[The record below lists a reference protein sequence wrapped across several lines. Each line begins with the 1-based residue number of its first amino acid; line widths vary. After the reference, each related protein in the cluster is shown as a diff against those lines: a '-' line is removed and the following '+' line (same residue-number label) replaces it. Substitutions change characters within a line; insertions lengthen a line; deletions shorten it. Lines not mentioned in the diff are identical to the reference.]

1 MDEESLVYQRV
12 RSGAPVLVDQDVEA
26 FCSTGAEGTV
36 VIGVSLSTSREF
48 EYGASFFLKEGR

>member
-26 FCSTGAEGTV
+26 FCSRGGDSTV
-36 VIGVSLSTSREF
+36 VIGASLS
-48 EYGASFFLKEGR
+48 ASLDLKMKSCFF